1 MCKIPFSREC
11 GRGVCNVEGYAPT
24 PTLPIY
30 CSPVEGEL
38 GIVTHAFGGCFQE
51 SSSQLVFSPH
61 PTLGPFMQ
69 CIKY

>member
-11 GRGVCNVEGYAPT
+11 GRGVCDVEGYAPS
-24 PTLPIY
+24 LILLIY

-38 GIVTHAFGGCFQE
+38 WMVTHDFGCCFQE

-61 PTLGPFMQ
+61 PTLCPFMQ